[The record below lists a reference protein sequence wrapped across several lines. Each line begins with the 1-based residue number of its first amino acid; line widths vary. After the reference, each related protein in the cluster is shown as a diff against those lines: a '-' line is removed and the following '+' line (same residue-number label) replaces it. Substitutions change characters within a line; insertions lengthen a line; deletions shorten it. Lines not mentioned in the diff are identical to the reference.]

1 MKWLDKFKRKK
12 VEEKRQKTVAV
23 DFDGVIHSY
32 ISGWYGAE
40 AIPDPPVP
48 GAIEFLV
55 QATEHFDVCIFSAR
69 NCLPG
74 GIQAMKTWLSV
85 WSVGLTEDPEAF
97 VAKLRFPVAKPSATM
112 YIDDRAFKFEG
123 TFPSVEEIQNF
134 KPWVVEVP
142 K

>member
-12 VEEKRQKTVAV
+12 VEEQRLQTVAV

-32 ISGWYGAE
+32 VSGWRGAE

-55 QATEHFDVCIFSAR
+55 EASKHFDVCIFSAR

-74 GIQAMKTWLSV
+74 AIPAMKTWLSV
-85 WSVGLTEDPEAF
+85 WAVGMTDDPEAF
-97 VAKLRFPVAKPSATM
+97 VSKLRFPVAKPSATL
-112 YIDDRAFKFEG
+112 YIDDRGYQFCG
-123 TFPSVEEIQNF
+123 TFPTIDYINTF
-134 KPWVVEVP
+134 KPWSLQ
-142 K
+142 